1 MSDQIQ
7 EVSNALESVER
18 CLRRVK
24 ALHVNSA
31 ETKSRIREFVRGYF
45 GQSRPQLL
53 ALIST
58 EAELATLDGLM
69 QDLLR
74 YSQRR
79 ARLDDYRQCLNAA
92 KRALSEIERHSL
104 SPFRVHLPVA
114 GFEPRQTQILVS
126 LRKINAS
133 AADAYEQGLC
143 DLQVGGRKSWRG
155 TALEF
160 REALR
165 ELLDT
170 LAPDADVTSQPGF
183 KLEPDTKGPTM
194 KQKAIFVL
202 RARHP
207 KDSQTK
213 AFTEAVAV
221 VEESIGKFVRS
232 VYTQSSVRVH
242 VASSQDEVR
251 RVRDYVTLVL
261 GELLE
266 VQD

>member
-18 CLRRVK
+18 CLRKVK

-31 ETKSRIREFVRGYF
+31 EAKSCVRDFVRGYF
-45 GQSRPQLL
+45 GQSRLQLL
-53 ALIST
+53 ALVSA
-58 EAELATLDGLM
+58 EVELAPLDGLM

-74 YSQRR
+74 HSQRR
-79 ARLDDYRQCLNAA
+79 ARLGDYRQCLTAA
-92 KRALSEIERHSL
+92 KRALSEIELRSL
-104 SPFRVHLPVA
+104 ASLHAPASIA
-114 GFEPRQTQILVS
+114 GFEPRQTRILES
-126 LRKINAS
+126 LRKINAP

-143 DLQVGGRKSWRG
+143 DLQTGGRKSWRG
-155 TALEF
+155 TAVEF

-170 LAPDADVTSQPGF
+170 LAPDAALTSQPGF

-194 KQKAIFVL
+194 KQKAVFVL

-232 VYTQSSVRVH
+232 VYAQSSVRVH
-242 VASSQDEVR
+242 LASSQDEVR

-266 VQD
+266 VKD

>member
-1 MSDQIQ
+1 MSDHIQ
-7 EVSNALESVER
+7 EVSKALDSVER
-18 CLRRVK
+18 CLRKVK
-24 ALHVNSA
+24 AFHVNSA
-31 ETKSRIREFVRGYF
+31 ETKNSIRDFVRGYF
-45 GQSRPQLL
+45 ERSRPGLL
-53 ALIST
+53 SSVSA
-58 EAELATLDGLM
+58 EQELAQLDGLM

-79 ARLDDYRQCLNAA
+79 TSIDDYRRCLSAS
-92 KRALSEIERHSL
+92 KRALSEIELRSLNSL
-104 SPFRVHLPVA
+104 SNPTSLAP
-114 GFEPRQTQILVS
+114 FEPRQTRILES
-126 LRKINAS
+126 LRKINAA

-143 DLQVGGRKSWRG
+143 DLRAGGRKSWRG
-155 TALEF
+155 TAAEF

-165 ELLDT
+165 ELLDS
-170 LAPDADVTSQPGF
+170 LAPDAEVTKQPGF

-194 KQKAIFVL
+194 KQKSVFIL

-207 KDSQTK
+207 NDSQTK
-213 AFTEAVAV
+213 AFTDAVAV

-251 RVRDYVTLVL
+251 RVRDYVTLLL

-266 VQD
+266 EKG

>member
-1 MSDQIQ
+1 MSDHIQ

-18 CLRRVK
+18 CLRKVK

-31 ETKSRIREFVRGYF
+31 ATKNSVRDFVRGYF

-53 ALIST
+53 ALVSD
-58 EAELATLDGLM
+58 EAELAALDGLM
-69 QDLLR
+69 HDLLR
-74 YSQRR
+74 HSQRR
-79 ARLDDYRQCLNAA
+79 ALLNDYRRCLNAA
-92 KRALSEIERHSL
+92 KRAVSEIELRSL
-104 SPFRVHLPVA
+104 SLSRGSEVVTE
-114 GFEPRQTQILVS
+114 FEPRQTRILES
-126 LRKINAS
+126 LRKINAA

-143 DLQVGGRKSWRG
+143 DLQAGGRKSWRG
-155 TALEF
+155 TAVEF

-170 LAPDADVTSQPGF
+170 LAPDSEVTAQPGF

-251 RVRDYVTLVL
+251 RVRNYVTLVL

-266 VQD
+266 VKD